1 MNPKYYENTF
11 IFINCNSAM
20 QYYNY
25 NYNNYNT
32 GTWLRELSW
41 RIIYQLKICTK
52 ENNDLLI
59 D

>member
-1 MNPKYYENTF
+1 MNPKYYENSF

-25 NYNNYNT
+25 NYNT